1 MLERIKCDEKKYRKR
16 YTKKE
21 LSERLL
27 MIELRLS
34 TIRTMIEN
42 RREGFKIKAQIS
54 STLHTLES
62 VAKDIRCKFVDDCS
76 DIEKLVWKMDDE
88 LVRILV

>member
-1 MLERIKCDEKKYRKR
+1 MKKN
-16 YTKKE
+16 TGNTIQKKE

-34 TIRTMIEN
+34 AIRTMIEN
-42 RREGFKIKAQIS
+42 RREGFHIAAQIS
-54 STLHTLES
+54 STLHALKS

-76 DIEKLVWKMDDE
+76 SVEKLLWKMDNE
-88 LVRILV
+88 LYRINI